1 MFRRTWNGVCPDT
14 RYLHASD
21 RIFLRKKWIMAKH
34 SKRAKHWEGMQHWAW
49 EDKSLKLVLQWIIY
63 QLNRNLATQD
73 LLINLLTIHWAA
85 RLCRALPWVP
95 LFNPHHC
102 LVGGT
107 NGKNKNKKPA
117 CQCRGRKRC
126 RFDPWVGKTPWRRPL
141 QLTAVFFA
149 WRIPQAESHKVRHD
163 WSNLACT
170 HCLVDRNDSPNCLA
184 EDT

>member
-107 NGKNKNKKPA
+107 NGKNKNKETMLL
-117 CQCRGRKRC
+117 
-126 RFDPWVGKTPWRRPL
+126 VIGKAKAGTSKTAKLIGPNWATAQSTPKSENS
-141 QLTAVFFA
+141 
-149 WRIPQAESHKVRHD
+149 ES
-163 WSNLACT
+163 
-170 HCLVDRNDSPNCLA
+170 
-184 EDT
+184 